1 MTCAEMKERDFAF
14 QKILE
19 DHKLTKFVELSNNY
33 FDQLVRCFY
42 CNMNVHKGILKSTLY
57 GKKITITPALWKE
70 VLDVEYKGITLST
83 NSNEFASYDKFTAI
97 QEMLREG
104 VSYDGIGRLLMG
116 KLKVESRMLHYV
128 VAKIISARLGNY
140 ARVNDDDV
148 LLMWALYH
156 HKGINWSAFFISRM
170 EKASKQARA
179 HFSVHQASS
188 YPDTF

>member
-1 MTCAEMKERDFAF
+1 MTCAEMKERDFVF

-42 CNMNVHKGILKSTLY
+42 CNMNVDKGILKSTLY

-70 VLDVEYKGITLST
+70 VLDVEYKGITLSA

-116 KLKVESRMLHYV
+116 KLKV
-128 VAKIISARLGNY
+128 
-140 ARVNDDDV
+140 
-148 LLMWALYH
+148 
-156 HKGINWSAFFISRM
+156 
-170 EKASKQARA
+170 
-179 HFSVHQASS
+179 
-188 YPDTF
+188 

>member
-1 MTCAEMKERDFAF
+1 MKERDFAF

-42 CNMNVHKGILKSTLY
+42 CNMNVDKGILKSTLY